1 MTAHPIA
8 GTGIAKATGLDD
20 VVHEETAELLETCR
34 RWIHRYVIVS
44 NEQGIVLACWL
55 LHTYAFD
62 AAETTPYIHITAP
75 ERECG
80 KSRLMEVLE
89 ALAASPVRSSGM
101 TAPALIR
108 CVDAKRPTIFLDEMD
123 AQLGGDKEYAEA
135 IRGILNAGFRKGGR
149 FYKCDNKDHTLR
161 EFEAYSPKCLA
172 GIGKLPGT
180 IASRSITIEMRR
192 KTTSETVEAFR
203 IREVQAAALPIRERL
218 EAWKEIGISGKLERI
233 RPAALDGLSDRQN
246 DIAEPLLCIAEISG
260 FDWTARLSAALT
272 ALFEADASAE
282 NVSTGVTLLCDI
294 RAIFNEQG
302 KDSLSSGSLAENL
315 RAMDGRPWTDWSYG
329 KGFTKNNL
337 ANQLR
342 KYRIHPDKNRY
353 GEKSLRGYRRQD
365 FEDAWSRY
373 CPPLLS
379 VSSGTMEHVASSL
392 ADGPCS
398 ERNRNGTELEQEQ
411 NAVPPVP
418 ACSGCAP
425 VAKSA
430 SGPHEHRGV
439 PVVPVEKPGDEQESL
454 FPALDESNNPS
465 SEGQFLDVEV

>member
-1 MTAHPIA
+1 MTAPEIA
-8 GTGIAKATGLDD
+8 GTEIAGAVGLEY
-20 VVHEETAELLETCR
+20 VAHEETAELLESCR
-34 RWIHRYVIVS
+34 NWIHGYVIVS
-44 NEQGIVLACWL
+44 NDQAVVLACWL

-89 ALAASPVRSSGM
+89 ALAMSPVRSSGM
-101 TAPALIR
+101 TPAALVR
-108 CVDAKRPTIFLDEMD
+108 CVDDKRATIFLDEMD

-135 IRGILNAGFRKGGR
+135 IRGILNAGFRKGGK
-149 FYKCDNKDHTLR
+149 FYKCVGKEHSLR
-161 EFEAYSPKCLA
+161 EFDAYSPKCLA
-172 GIGKLPGT
+172 GIGKLSGT

-192 KTTSETVEAFR
+192 KTASETVEAFR

-218 EAWKEIGISGKLERI
+218 EAWNESGISGQLEI
-233 RPAALDGLSDRQN
+233 IHPAALDGLGDRQN
-246 DIAEPLLCIAEISG
+246 DIAEPLLCIAELAG
-260 FDWTARLSAALT
+260 PGWTARLSAALK

-282 NVSTGVTLLCDI
+282 NVSMGVALLSDI

-302 KDSLSSGSLAENL
+302 TGRLSSEVLAEQL
-315 RAMDGRPWTDWSYG
+315 RALDGRPWAEWSHG

-337 ANQLR
+337 ANQLK

-373 CPPLLS
+373 CPSPPS
-379 VSSGTMEHVASSL
+379 FSSGTMEHAASSL
-392 ADGPCS
+392 AEVPYS
-398 ERNRNGTELEQEQ
+398 ERNRNGTELEQRQ
-411 NAVPPVP
+411 NAAPPVP
-418 ACSGCAP
+418 GCSDCVP
-425 VAKSA
+425 VANSA
-430 SGPHEHRGV
+430 SDLHEQRGV

-454 FPALDESNNPS
+454 FPALDESNNTS
-465 SEGQFLDVEV
+465 GGGRFLDVEV